1 MKSFVLH
8 ALLLLSSL
16 ASVAGL
22 TSCASNSGSRAGDG
36 TYSAPP
42 SLSPVEATDR
52 MRSNYREW
60 IR

>member
-16 ASVAGL
+16 ASTIGL
-22 TSCASNSGSRAGDG
+22 TSCASNSGNAAGDG
-36 TYSAPP
+36 TYTPPP

-52 MRSNYREW
+52 MRSHYRDF
-60 IR
+60 R

>member
-1 MKSFVLH
+1 MKSLVLP

-16 ASVAGL
+16 ASLLGL
-22 TSCASNSGSRAGDG
+22 TSCASNSGSSSGDG
-36 TYSAPP
+36 TYTPP
-42 SLSPVEATDR
+42 PTLSPVEATDR